1 MLRTVDASN
10 EEARDQCQA
19 KLVEN
24 RLRADLLHMTSA
36 RDELK
41 NELVSSQ
48 RRCKLL
54 GDDLTDT
61 KAKLSRVQQE
71 KMQVE
76 RDQQATMSLA
86 NALQGNAH
94 SDVDFYKRKVS
105 SIL

>member
-1 MLRTVDASN
+1 MRTVDSSN

-19 KLVEN
+19 KLVEA
-24 RLRADLLHMTSA
+24 RLRADLLHVAAS
-36 RDELK
+36 RDEMK
-41 NELVSSQ
+41 GELASAQ

-61 KAKLSRVQQE
+61 KAKLSKVQQE

-105 SIL
+105 NIL